1 MKGVLS
7 PAFTNQVP
15 FLGSQ
20 CYTWR
25 RIHRRCIWP
34 LNTRDGRKQPQ
45 FPLRRT
51 RRARVIAAV
60 EKNESADLEAPA
72 SDLEPSVSSDFIDAL
87 LLEAEREERVAAAVG
102 DVANAKKSVQT
113 FPETTNG
120 NLDSGPSLT
129 EQTGGAGGITD
140 EVNFDDISAFFDDN
154 VVVDDDE
161 LVSDDTHVVIDG
173 SDVMNILGRLKS
185 SYPGTTVKSAEPQSN
200 QVQKSHSSPADGG
213 PVEGKTGATS
223 AKSSSG
229 DNEDAMTTATPG
241 VFDPDGSFE
250 AALQRA
256 AEELSDARYA
266 QRSTEL
272 ASNKPAVPLSESEG
286 EDAGNENSVG
296 TMDYFT
302 EENAMYM
309 PSWIREMY
317 EADAHH
323 ELQRGADRLVP
334 SGSVKRLQDIV
345 ERRRGS
351 KTLDAEVKHDDG
363 IIDCTVGDVAYDYHV
378 PVEFIVDALL
388 AIGVPVPVTESTS
401 IRDSMTSEEI
411 SRLLRLVSTHDPA
424 VLADRYSD
432 NCIDEIA
439 DDYNIRAEDIISIC
453 KREGL
458 YLCNGTRTHLSVV
471 REDRVLDI
479 LLKGEALGK
488 PYPPLLQ
495 GLE

>member
-1 MKGVLS
+1 MTKGVLN
-7 PAFTNQVP
+7 PAFTNEIP

-20 CYTWR
+20 CTWR

-34 LNTRDGRKQPQ
+34 LNTRDRRTQPQ

-51 RRARVIAAV
+51 RRSRVIVAV
-60 EKNESADLEAPA
+60 ERDESVDSEAPT

-87 LLEAEREERVAAAVG
+87 LLEAEREERAAAAAG
-102 DVANAKKSVQT
+102 DIPDAKKSSQT
-113 FPETTNG
+113 FLESADG
-120 NLDSGPSLT
+120 IQASGLSPT
-129 EQTGGAGGITD
+129 DQTSGAGDITD
-140 EVNFDDISAFFDDN
+140 DVNFDDISAFFDDN

-173 SDVMNILGRLKS
+173 SDIMSILGRMNNNNS
-185 SYPGTTVKSAEPQSN
+185 GTNIKSAEPQSN
-200 QVQKSHSSPADGG
+200 QAQKSHSSLTDGSPIQG
-213 PVEGKTGATS
+213 RTGANS
-223 AKSSSG
+223 AESTSG
-229 DNEDAMTTATPG
+229 DSEDGTTTVAPG

-266 QRSTEL
+266 QRSTES
-272 ASNKPAVPLSESEG
+272 ASNERAVPLSEREG
-286 EDAGNENSVG
+286 EDAGTESSVG

-302 EENAMYM
+302 EENAIYM

-317 EADAHH
+317 ETNAHH

-334 SGSVKRLQDIV
+334 SGSAKRLQDIAD
-345 ERRRGS
+345 RRRAS
-351 KTLDAEVKHDDG
+351 ETLDAEVKHDDG

-388 AIGVPVPVTESTS
+388 AFGVPVPITESTS
-401 IRDSMTSEEI
+401 IRNSMTSEEI

-439 DDYNIRAEDIISIC
+439 DDYNIRAEDIVSIC

-479 LLKGEALGK
+479 LLKGEVLGK